1 MIVALFS
8 LLAIPAMSLVVL
20 VLSLLPTLNRFT
32 WLADTADRGT
42 THERVSY
49 QFCRSCRNCARDKE
63 TCVCPG
69 GIATF
74 RTFFAR

>member
-32 WLADTADRGT
+32 WLADTAD
-42 THERVSY
+42 
-49 QFCRSCRNCARDKE
+49 
-63 TCVCPG
+63 
-69 GIATF
+69 
-74 RTFFAR
+74 